1 MDRYQQAPDW
11 MSDAEVDDLVALT
24 ERPEAWPAEHRR
36 SLPLIRDL
44 VSLWQRQ
51 RAQPAPGQLTAEDIA
66 RRIGA

>member
-1 MDRYQQAPDW
+1 MDDHQHAPAW
-11 MSDAEVDDLVALT
+11 MTDREVDDLVTLT
-24 ERPEAWPAEHRR
+24 EQPEAWPAEHRR

-51 RAQPAPGQLTAEDIA
+51 RQQAPGQLSADDIA